1 LSSADENLED
11 EDLIEM
17 VNAGAL
23 PYAVADQ
30 LKAQVWAKIFPNI
43 RLRSDLVIGEEGNVG

>member
-1 LSSADENLED
+1 MSSADENLED